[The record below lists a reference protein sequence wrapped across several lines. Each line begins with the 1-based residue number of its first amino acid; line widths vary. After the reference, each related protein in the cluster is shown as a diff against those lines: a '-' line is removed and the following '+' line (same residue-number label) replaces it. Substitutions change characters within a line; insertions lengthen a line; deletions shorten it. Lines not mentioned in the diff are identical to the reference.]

1 MADEVLNS
9 LGNMR
14 LTSEEEEV
22 IPISD
27 EGRLE
32 AIESCSLSLIGEFL
46 TCKPFNKRAAKI
58 TLKQA
63 RSLED
68 RMHITEVGPNLFQFK
83 FQWEFE
89 MFKVIN
95 EGPWSFDNQ
104 MLLLQRWQRGMTV
117 GNIKFDYASLWV

>member
-1 MADEVLNS
+1 MADEVLDG

-14 LTSEEEEV
+14 ITSEEEEV

-32 AIESCSLSLIGEFL
+32 ARESCSLSLVGKFL
-46 TCKPFNKRAAKI
+46 MCKPFNKRAAKI
-58 TLKQA
+58 TLKRA
-63 RSLED
+63 WGLED

-83 FQWEFE
+83 FQSEFD

-95 EGPWSFDNQ
+95 GGPWSFDNQ
-104 MLLLQRWQRGMTV
+104 MLLLRRWQRGMTV
-117 GNIKFDYASLWV
+117 GNIKFEYASL